1 MRSLILSIALSLVA
15 CAAAAPAFADG
26 APRPSETVCDAKKL
40 GSRDLAECLRMG
52 AQHADSELQAVVA
65 AAIKSIDSRQGIMSS
80 QKARWRR
87 SLSESQA
94 QWTTWRDSECQDV
107 APFEAGIEAKG
118 ADPRLSCI
126 IDYDAERVA
135 SLKARY
141 P

>member
-1 MRSLILSIALSLVA
+1 MRPLFLAAALSLA
-15 CAAAAPAFADG
+15 TCCAAAPALAE
-26 APRPSETVCDAKKL
+26 AAARPSRAICDVKKL
-40 GSRDLAECLRMG
+40 GARDLAECLRTG
-52 AQHADSELQAVVA
+52 ADHADSELRAAVD
-65 AAIKSIDSRQGIMSS
+65 AAIKSIDSRQGILSS

-87 SLSESQA
+87 SLNDAQA
-94 QWTTWRDSECQDV
+94 QWATWRDAECQDV
-107 APFEAGIEAKG
+107 APFEAGMAAKD